1 MMPHP
6 WNRWSRFLYLAYS
19 RARSVFPSDGK
30 GRNAAR
36 RCPTLARCSHSMPAQ
51 RFAPPSEVP
60 GLAARRIAADIL
72 DGVLHKHRT
81 LDEQLDGAA
90 AHPGLKALSDRDR
103 ALMRRLVATI
113 LRRLGTLGHLLSR
126 LLDRGIPTDAPR
138 AQSALLIGAAQIL
151 WMDVPDHAA
160 VDLSV
165 RLVQS
170 DRRAAKYAGLVN
182 AVLRRCAREG
192 GGLIDEVKAQSLDLP
207 PWMMARWIAHYGE
220 ATAREM
226 ASAIANEP
234 SLDLTVKSDTEQW
247 ATRLHGETLPT
258 GTVRTLLQGSVTMLP
273 GFTEGHW
280 WVQDAAA
287 ALPARLFGDVAG
299 KSIADL
305 CAAPGG
311 KTAQLAHAGARV
323 TAVDRSPGRMARLRD
338 NLARLALEAETVVAD
353 AAEWQGGTGGEGFDG
368 ILVDAPCTSTGTIR
382 RHPDVGWLRQESD
395 IAPLAAAQKRLL
407 QKSVALLK
415 PGGMLIY
422 CTCSLEPEEGEQTVS
437 ALLASDPTMRLLPI
451 EASEVAGLGEIVTV
465 DGDLRTLP
473 CHLPHRDPR
482 LGGLDGFYAARL
494 VKS

>member
-1 MMPHP
+1 
-6 WNRWSRFLYLAYS
+6 
-19 RARSVFPSDGK
+19 
-30 GRNAAR
+30 
-36 RCPTLARCSHSMPAQ
+36 
-51 RFAPPSEVP
+51 VP

-81 LDEQLDGAA
+81 LDDQLDGAA

-113 LRRLGTLGHLLSR
+113 LRRLGTLGHVLSR

-170 DRRAAKYAGLVN
+170 DRRAAKYAGLAN

-192 GGLIDEVKAQSLDLP
+192 QPLIDEVRSQTLDVP
-207 PWMMARWIAHYGE
+207 PWLLTRWIAHYGE
-220 ATAREM
+220 TTARD
-226 ASAIANEP
+226 IAVALGHEP
-234 SLDLTVKSDTEQW
+234 SLDITVKSDAAQW

-258 GTVRTLLQGSVTMLP
+258 GSVRTLLQGSVTMLP
-273 GFTEGHW
+273 GFAEGQW

-287 ALPARLFGDVAG
+287 ALPARLLGDVAG
-299 KSIADL
+299 QSIADL

-311 KTAQLAHAGARV
+311 KTAQLVHAGARV

-338 NLARLALEAETVVAD
+338 NLTRLALDAEVVVSD
-353 AAEWQGGTGGEGFDG
+353 AADWQGGKNGGGFDG
-368 ILVDAPCTSTGTIR
+368 VLVDAPCSSTGTMR
-382 RHPDVGWLRQESD
+382 RHPDVAWLRQETD
-395 IAPLAAAQKRLL
+395 IVALAALQKRLL
-407 QKSVALLK
+407 QKAVTLLR
-415 PGGMLIY
+415 PGGTLVY
-422 CTCSLEPEEGEQTVS
+422 CTCSLEAEEGEQAIS
-437 ALLASDPTMRLLPI
+437 EFLATEATMRRAPI
-451 EASEVAGLGEIVTV
+451 DAGEVAGLAETLTAE
-465 DGDLRTLP
+465 GDLRTLP
-473 CHLPHRDPR
+473 CHLPHADPR

>member
-1 MMPHP
+1 MPP
-6 WNRWSRFLYLAYS
+6 SRFA
-19 RARSVFPSDGK
+19 V
-30 GRNAAR
+30 
-36 RCPTLARCSHSMPAQ
+36 
-51 RFAPPSEVP
+51 PSEVP

-81 LDEQLDGAA
+81 LDDQLDGAG
-90 AHPGLKALSDRDR
+90 AHPGLKALADRDR

-192 GGLIDEVKAQSLDLP
+192 QPLIEEVKSQTLDIPSWLL
-207 PWMMARWIAHYGE
+207 ARWIAAYGE
-220 ATAREM
+220 STAREM
-226 ASAIANEP
+226 AIAIGHEP
-234 SLDLTVKSDTEQW
+234 SLDITVKSDAQQW

-258 GTVRTLLQGSVTMLP
+258 GTVRTLLHGAVTMLP
-273 GFTEGHW
+273 GFSEGQW

-287 ALPARLFGDVAG
+287 ALPARLFGDVSG
-299 KSIADL
+299 KSIVDL

-311 KTAQLAHAGARV
+311 KTAQLAQAGARV
-323 TAVDRSPGRMARLRD
+323 TAVDRSPARMARLRD
-338 NLARLALEAETVVAD
+338 NLARLSLQAQDVVTD
-353 AAEWQGGTGGEGFDG
+353 AAEWPGGSDGGFDG
-368 ILVDAPCTSTGTIR
+368 VLVDAPCTSTGTIR
-382 RHPDVGWLRQESD
+382 RHPDVAWLRQEGD
-395 IAPLAAAQKRLL
+395 IVALSALQKRLL
-407 QKSVALLK
+407 QKAVTLLK
-415 PGGMLIY
+415 PGGTLVY
-422 CTCSLEPEEGEQTVS
+422 CTCSLEPEEGEQAVAS
-437 ALLASDPTMRLLPI
+437 LLATEPAVRRAPI
-451 EASEVAGLGEIVTV
+451 DAGEVAGLSEIVTAA
-465 DGDLRTLP
+465 GDLRTLP
-473 CHLPHRDPR
+473 CHLPHPDPR
-482 LGGLDGFYAARL
+482 LAGLDGFYAARL

>member
-1 MMPHP
+1 MPP
-6 WNRWSRFLYLAYS
+6 L
-19 RARSVFPSDGK
+19 K
-30 GRNAAR
+30 
-36 RCPTLARCSHSMPAQ
+36 
-51 RFAPPSEVP
+51 FAPPTEVP

-72 DGVLHKHRT
+72 DGVLHKRRT
-81 LDEQLDGAA
+81 LDDQLEGAA

-113 LRRLGTLGHLLSR
+113 LRRLGTLGHVLSR

-170 DRRAAKYAGLVN
+170 DRRAAKYAGLIN

-192 GGLIDEVKAQSLDLP
+192 QPLIDEVASQTLDIP
-207 PWMMARWIAHYGE
+207 PWLMARWSAHYGE
-220 ATAREM
+220 STARAM
-226 ASAIANEP
+226 ALALSHEP
-234 SLDLTVKSDTEQW
+234 SLDLTVKSDAAQW

-258 GTVRTLLQGSVTMLP
+258 GTVRTLLHGPVTMLP
-273 GFTEGHW
+273 GFGDGQW

-287 ALPARLFGDVAG
+287 ALPARLFGDIAG

-311 KTAQLAHAGARV
+311 KTAQLVHGGAKL
-323 TAVDRSPGRMARLRD
+323 TALDRSPNRVARLRD
-338 NLARLALEAETVVAD
+338 NLARLGLETQTVVAD
-353 AAEWQGGTGGEGFDG
+353 ATEWQPPGGEGFDG
-368 ILVDAPCTSTGTIR
+368 VLVDAPCASTGTIR
-382 RHPDVGWLRQESD
+382 RHPDVAWLKQEAD
-395 IAPLAAAQKRLL
+395 IGALTALQKRLL
-407 QKSVALLK
+407 QKAVSLLR
-415 PGGMLIY
+415 PGGTLVY
-422 CTCSLEPEEGEQTVS
+422 CTCSLEPEEGEQ
-437 ALLASDPTMRLLPI
+437 AIAGLLASDPAMRRMPI
-451 EASEVAGLGEIVTV
+451 TAAEVAGLAEIVTP

-473 CHLPHRDPR
+473 CHLPHADPR